1 MLISN
6 RRKDRF
12 SAAAN
17 IFIQNMCGNFE
28 DISSDKTD
36 GLVNL
41 AGPQTPRLLILS
53 GGVDPTSEIEEL
65 AKKHDRYLIQIALEE
80 NNSQSYEVFK
90 KCLKDGTWLL
100 LKNCHLAPLWLD
112 KLETHLSSE
121 DLNPDFRLWLT
132 AEEISS
138 FSKAIL
144 RRSLKLS
151 VEAPPGLR
159 RSLERISPIW
169 KDKMNIQ
176 QLQIS
181 LLHVIIQERLGYEGK
196 ILIFL

>member
-1 MLISN
+1 M
-6 RRKDRF
+6 
-12 SAAAN
+12 
-17 IFIQNMCGNFE
+17 
-28 DISSDKTD
+28 
-36 GLVNL
+36 
-41 AGPQTPRLLILS
+41 
-53 GGVDPTSEIEEL
+53 
-65 AKKHDRYLIQIALEE
+65 
-80 NNSQSYEVFK
+80 SQSYEVFK

-121 DLNPDFRLWLT
+121 ALNPDFRLWLT

-196 ILIFL
+196 I

>member
-1 MLISN
+1 
-6 RRKDRF
+6 
-12 SAAAN
+12 
-17 IFIQNMCGNFE
+17 MCGNFDE
-28 DISSDKTD
+28 ISSDKND

-112 KLETHLSSE
+112 KLETHLSS
-121 DLNPDFRLWLT
+121 DDINSDFRLWLT

-196 ILIFL
+196 IQNF

>member
-1 MLISN
+1 MT
-6 RRKDRF
+6 
-12 SAAAN
+12 
-17 IFIQNMCGNFE
+17 GNADE
-28 DISSDKTD
+28 APSDKTD

-41 AGPQTPRLLILS
+41 AGAQTPRLLILS

-65 AKKHDRYLIQIALEE
+65 AKRNERYLVQIALEE

-121 DLNPDFRLWLT
+121 GIHPDFRLWLT
-132 AEEISS
+132 AEEIST

-159 RSLERISPIW
+159 RSLERISLIW
-169 KDKMNIQ
+169 KEKMNLQ

-181 LLHVIIQERLGYEGK
+181 LLHVIVQERLGYEGK
-196 ILIFL
+196 VSFEH